1 MRHCPS
7 CQIDYNGELDRCAL
21 CGTTLTGTP
30 SPSPFPHI
38 PLKKVSKR
46 ARRILAAST
55 LALLIA
61 WIVACIAL
69 NLPWTVCVAASV
81 ALVLNYLFIR
91 NIMTHSPN
99 TLRAIKRYF
108 LVVMAMA
115 LLWFFATGSS
125 VVSSYVIPIISLA
138 AIFSD
143 AALLI
148 IMGKRM
154 IVEYGKYLLYDI
166 IFGAVPPLLV
176 LSNTVMAPELSWSC
190 ALVAAAML
198 ASLLILARRSVTDEA
213 KKLFNA

>member
-7 CQIDYNGELDRCAL
+7 CQINYNGELDRCAL

-125 VVSSYVIPIISLA
+125 VVSSYVIPIISLGCYILRCSA
-138 AIFSD
+138 SD
-143 AALLI
+143 HHGETHDCRIREIPALRHHL
-148 IMGKRM
+148 RSCSA
-154 IVEYGKYLLYDI
+154 L
-166 IFGAVPPLLV
+166 A
-176 LSNTVMAPELSWSC
+176 C
-190 ALVAAAML
+190 ALEHGDG
-198 ASLLILARRSVTDEA
+198 T
-213 KKLFNA
+213 